1 MTLKLPLTLLPLLS
15 VAVHV
20 TGVVPMGKALPETG
34 EQFTTGLGS
43 VLVGG
48 RNVEGHLCAIGGGG
62 VDDDVLREFKYRK
75 RGVRRG
81 RPQSGKSSRAG
92 LLVRLVRLVPS
103 EPMA

>member
-43 VLVGG
+43 VLSVAETSKVTCAPSAVVALTMMSSGSSSIGSVVSAVVGPNLG
-48 RNVEGHLCAIGGGG
+48 NR
-62 VDDDVLREFKYRK
+62 REPGYW
-75 RGVRRG
+75 
-81 RPQSGKSSRAG
+81 
-92 LLVRLVRLVPS
+92 
-103 EPMA
+103 